1 METVVLKKKESTS
14 SKRLN
19 LLWGF
24 IGTNRTGKSV
34 VARSFAELWRENNPD
49 GIIVSFDPQ
58 KRFKGLSDWE
68 IEADDDDWCVKLLEL
83 RNALIILDDYKIIHE
98 RNQPMKGL
106 GKLMAHRADY
116 NLDIIYIC
124 HNPSLILNLLT
135 YYTSHYFLFYTEA
148 MDGSFQKKIMNYKLC
163 INGQR
168 LINKY
173 VNTFGRGK
181 YPKFPYVIVDTER
194 RELNAVNFTQKLLKD
209 K

>member
-1 METVVLKKKESTS
+1 MSETVVLKSKKS
-14 SKRLN
+14 SLAKRLN
-19 LLWGF
+19 ILWAF

-34 VARSFAELWRENNPD
+34 IARMYAEIWRKNNPD

-68 IEADDDDWCVKLLEL
+68 LEAYDEDWISKLLEL

-98 RNQPMKGL
+98 KNTPMKGL
-106 GKLMAHRADY
+106 GRLLAHRADY

-124 HNPSLILNLLT
+124 HSPSLILNLLT
-135 YYTSHYFLFYTEA
+135 FYTSHYFLFYTEA
-148 MDGSFQKKIMNYKLC
+148 MDGSFQKKILNYKLC

-173 VNTFGRGK
+173 VRTFGRGT
-181 YPKFPYVIVDTER
+181 YPKFPHVIVDTER
-194 RELNAVNFTQKLLKD
+194 GELNAVNFTQKLSK
-209 K
+209 

>member
-1 METVVLKKKESTS
+1 MEVVTVKHKQSSLK
-14 SKRLN
+14 KRLN
-19 LLWGF
+19 ILWGF

-34 VARSFAELWRENNPD
+34 IARMYAEIWRRANPE

-68 IEADDDDWCVKLLEL
+68 IEADDDDWVSKLLEL

-98 RNQPMKGL
+98 KNIPMKGL
-106 GKLMAHRADY
+106 GKLLAHRADY

-124 HNPSLILNLLT
+124 HNPSLIVNLLT
-135 YYTSHYFLFYTEA
+135 FYTSHYFLFYTEA

-173 VNTFGRGK
+173 VRTFGRGA
-181 YPKFPYVIVDTER
+181 YPKFPHVIVDTEAA
-194 RELNAVNFTQKLLKD
+194 ELNAVNFTQKLIT
-209 K
+209 